1 MPRTSRIY
9 IEEGVFHVMAR
20 GNNKQPVFHDE
31 RDFIMYNE
39 TLSRLKN
46 EQPFKLY
53 HYCFMTNHVHMV
65 IETNENTNLS
75 KLMKRINLSYYHHYK
90 KRYGY
95 CGHFWQDRF
104 KSLLIEKNPYLL
116 ACGLYIERN
125 PIRAKMVKLPE
136 QYLYS
141 SYAYYAFG
149 KDDPL
154 LDKDPFYETLGKDDP
169 QRRKEYRKLAAEDSE
184 HIGQAI
190 SRQLFLGSAGFVKR
204 MEKRFGVSNLRLERG
219 RPKKSK

>member
-1 MPRTSRIY
+1 MPRVGRIY

-20 GNNKQPVFHDE
+20 GNNKQPVFNNE
-31 RDFIMYNE
+31 RDFIIYKE

-53 HYCFMTNHVHMV
+53 HYCFMTNHVHMI
-65 IETNENTNLS
+65 IETNEDTELS
-75 KLMKRINLSYYHHYK
+75 KLMKRINLSYYHYYK

-95 CGHFWQDRF
+95 SGHFWQDRF
-104 KSLLIEKNPYLL
+104 KSLLIEKDSYLL

-125 PIRAKMVKLPE
+125 PVRAKMVTRPE
-136 QYLYS
+136 QYPYS

-154 LDKDPFYETLGKDDP
+154 LDKDPCYEALGKDDL
-169 QRRKEYRKLAAEDSE
+169 RRQNEYRKLAVTDTEQ
-184 HIGQAI
+184 IGQAI
-190 SRQLFLGSAGFVKR
+190 ARQLFLGSAGFIKR
-204 MEKRFGVSNLRLERG
+204 MEKMFDVNNIRLERG
-219 RPKKSK
+219 RPKKNK